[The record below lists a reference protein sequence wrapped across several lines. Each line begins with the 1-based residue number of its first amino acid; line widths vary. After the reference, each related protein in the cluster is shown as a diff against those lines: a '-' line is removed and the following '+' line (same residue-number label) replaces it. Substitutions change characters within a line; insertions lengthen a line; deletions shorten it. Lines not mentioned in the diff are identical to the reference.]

1 MKLTT
6 HSACYQTQ
14 DPTLQEWLLC
24 ARGMRVQHVHRRLWR
39 WKIWGGCHNRK
50 YCLYVCSDA
59 NSRTCF
65 FFSESMWDVGLLL
78 FFFSLS
84 FFFHKIRKET
94 DGCNNWNPPCS
105 QFFCFW
111 TELLFLS
118 LHVMAGQV
126 HLICT
131 VQDHDCGARR
141 EEFYLAGCEYFTVE
155 TKNSFVYSERKHGE
169 RESSSQNFTQYRKLL
184 AMRKKKFFVFFSW
197 VLISRCELSV
207 LMNMFLTS
215 VYAKSCP
222 FHGFLFYFSLL
233 VKQLGVQVGSF
244 SLLCSLP
251 FKRPQSTLCFL
262 VMFKIKN
269 DKDNIH
275 TLLRM
280 ALSPQL
286 FLVFFFFFFA
296 LLKGNF
302 PTQFV

>member
-1 MKLTT
+1 MQPHYTPNVCQIQALTKQT
-6 HSACYQTQ
+6 SSNCSKSKHCEINHSLSMLSNTRPNASGVTALCTWYACAT
-14 DPTLQEWLLC
+14 C
-24 ARGMRVQHVHRRLWR
+24 ARMHRRLWR

-184 AMRKKKFFVFFSW
+184 AMRKKKVFCFFFLSVDFTVWIVSLNEYVFDISLCQKLSISWFFILFFSPG
-197 VLISRCELSV
+197 E
-207 LMNMFLTS
+207 T
-215 VYAKSCP
+215 
-222 FHGFLFYFSLL
+222 
-233 VKQLGVQVGSF
+233 VGSA
-244 SLLCSLP
+244 SRVL
-251 FKRPQSTLCFL
+251 QSPLQFAFQKATEY
-262 VMFKIKN
+262 
-269 DKDNIH
+269 
-275 TLLRM
+275 T
-280 ALSPQL
+280 
-286 FLVFFFFFFA
+286 VFPRDVQ
-296 LLKGNF
+296 N
-302 PTQFV
+302 